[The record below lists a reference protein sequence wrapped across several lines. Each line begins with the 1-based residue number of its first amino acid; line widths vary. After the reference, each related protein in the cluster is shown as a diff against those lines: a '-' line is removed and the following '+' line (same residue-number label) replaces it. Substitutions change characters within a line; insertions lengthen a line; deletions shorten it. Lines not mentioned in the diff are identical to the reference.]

1 MWVWTRD
8 KKHVL
13 KGCQTW
19 CGLLLNIWILTA
31 VKANSHSKGLSC
43 VKTCFWSSSSA
54 YLLFFSIVNFH
65 EFLAL
70 KQHNCFQEL
79 FFGVLRLQIFFLISK
94 IILWWTFLLSKS
106 KSIWQRAICYIFG
119 FSSNNRSL
127 YSSLGIGVISWCWSC
142 CSFEQWSQVKQCH
155 FVLNCQQLN
164 KIVWWFEALHAAGM
178 GSLNIP

>member
-1 MWVWTRD
+1 MFLVIKFCLSFIFLNSQLSRISCFETA
-8 KKHVL
+8 
-13 KGCQTW
+13 Q
-19 CGLLLNIWILTA
+19 LLSGII
-31 VKANSHSKGLSC
+31 
-43 VKTCFWSSSSA
+43 FWSFTTPNIF
-54 YLLFFSIVNFH
+54 LNFSNNLVMNI
-65 EFLAL
+65 
-70 KQHNCFQEL
+70 
-79 FFGVLRLQIFFLISK
+79 
-94 IILWWTFLLSKS
+94 LLSKS

>member
-1 MWVWTRD
+1 MTLVGAWNKARKLLGCMWVWTRD
-8 KKHVL
+8 KKHLL

-119 FSSNNRSL
+119 FSSKQKPLQLTRYRCYIL
-127 YSSLGIGVISWCWSC
+127 VLILLFFWAVIPS
-142 CSFEQWSQVKQCH
+142 
-155 FVLNCQQLN
+155 
-164 KIVWWFEALHAAGM
+164 
-178 GSLNIP
+178 

>member
-1 MWVWTRD
+1 MTLVGAWNKARKLLGCMWVWTRD

-19 CGLLLNIWILTA
+19 CGLLLNIGILTA
-31 VKANSHSKGLSC
+31 VKANSHSQGLSC

-79 FFGVLRLQIFFLISK
+79 FFGVLRLQIFFLISQ
-94 IILWWTFLLSKS
+94 IILWWTFCWAKASQFDKEQS
-106 KSIWQRAICYIFG
+106 
-119 FSSNNRSL
+119 
-127 YSSLGIGVISWCWSC
+127 VIYLV
-142 CSFEQWSQVKQCH
+142 FLQ
-155 FVLNCQQLN
+155 
-164 KIVWWFEALHAAGM
+164 ITEAFTVH
-178 GSLNIP
+178 